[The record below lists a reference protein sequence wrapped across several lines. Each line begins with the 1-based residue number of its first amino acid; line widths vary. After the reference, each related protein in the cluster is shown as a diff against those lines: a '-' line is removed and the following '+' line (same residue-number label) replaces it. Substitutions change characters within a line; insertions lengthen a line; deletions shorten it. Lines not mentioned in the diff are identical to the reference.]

1 VVNVTH
7 HALAQTMKTVDD
19 TIDPDTFYVVYNH
32 SVSYN
37 MYDGE
42 REMIVES
49 IRIDEILCAFYED
62 DHGVL
67 VQMIR
72 AEAAMIN
79 RILAE
84 RLTALYP
91 NGGSSDS
98 VQVSISTQD
107 PNADPIVI
115 TQAEIEKWI
124 IIGGSVLAI
133 FLLISLCVHCVS
145 QIKLRR
151 EFAQYL
157 QIKNGLIVCIAI
169 GKYDSPP
176 PNPEIKLKFENLPV
190 EADMKNLKKLAK
202 FLNFE
207 FLNVPKSFG
216 RLHWSKAKI
225 LQFLREDVA
234 EACFDD
240 DGQPNYDGII
250 VSVSG
255 HGVRDCIVSSEY
267 ERIDR
272 TEIHRSISDQYAQ
285 IRKIPRIFLFDACNG
300 DRNKEVI
307 SVKVDDVEKGGGTMQ
322 HIVSVD
328 KSDRVDGDNTAGGA
342 PNTKIQSPMPLEMN
356 KNGLN
361 DGKQIEIGG
370 DELYETEW
378 NPDFN
383 LVVVHGSND
392 GFISKMQSGSDVGSY
407 LTYLFVEEVM
417 ERIERGR
424 MEGMDDLLRGIQR
437 LLHDQG
443 KQLIE
448 FTCFNDTNNL
458 RIERH
463 RQ

>member
-307 SVKVDDVEKGGGTMQ
+307 SVKVDDVEKGGGMMQ
-322 HIVSVD
+322 HIFSVD
-328 KSDRVDGDNTAGGA
+328 KSDSVEGGNTAGGA
-342 PNTKIQSPMPLEMN
+342 PDIMSAIQSEMR
-356 KNGLN
+356 KDEGN
-361 DGKQIEIGG
+361 DM
-370 DELYETEW
+370 ETEW

-407 LTYLFVEEVM
+407 LTYLFVEEVIQ
-417 ERIERGR
+417 RIERGQ

-437 LLHDQG
+437 SLHKQG

-448 FTCFNDTNNL
+448 FTCFNETNNL
-458 RIERH
+458 RIERY
-463 RQ
+463 QQ